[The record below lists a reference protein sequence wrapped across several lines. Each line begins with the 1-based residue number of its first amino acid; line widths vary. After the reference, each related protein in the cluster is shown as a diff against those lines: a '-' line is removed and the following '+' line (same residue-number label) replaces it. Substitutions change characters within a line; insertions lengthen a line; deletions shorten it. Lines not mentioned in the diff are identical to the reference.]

1 MMEDTEPRD
10 RDELSE
16 EGMEPLAEEEEMEED
31 MGLED
36 EENEGDFLEKSDDGQ
51 DDHDRFSRP

>member
-1 MMEDTEPRD
+1 MMDEAEPQD
-10 RDELSE
+10 REELSE
-16 EGMEPLAEEEEMEED
+16 GVEPLAEEEEVEED

-51 DDHDRFSRP
+51 DDRGHFSRP

>member
-1 MMEDTEPRD
+1 MMEDTEPQD
-10 RDELSE
+10 REELSE
-16 EGMEPLAEEEEMEED
+16 GLEPLGEEEEMEED

-36 EENEGDFLEKSDDGQ
+36 EENEGDYLEKSDDGQ